1 MLETITK
8 LDNWLKENRNE
19 FYKKLN
25 NGLTTNEIKGWEKK
39 FGFEL
44 PNNFKMLYQWKNGQK
59 PENRE
64 CFYNHLYFDPIEV
77 VYEHWEIGN
86 EDLTEFN
93 EEGTIVWGESWLRFM
108 SAIDSNGYCLDV
120 NGDFK
125 EAGNI
130 IYYIHDDE
138 NEALFS
144 DLETMMKM
152 VLNQFEEGVYGYA
165 EVDGIVSFVLINSI
179 KEKEISHYYTI

>member
-25 NGLTTNEIKGWEKK
+25 SGLTTNEIKGWEKK

-64 CFYNHLYFDPIEV
+64 CFCNHLYFDPIEV
-77 VYEHWEIGN
+77 VYEQWKYGK

-93 EEGTIVWGESWLRFM
+93 DEDTIVWGESWLQFM
-108 SAIDSNGYCLDV
+108 STIDSNGYCLDV

-125 EAGNI
+125 DARNI

-138 NEALFS
+138 NKVLFIN
-144 DLETMMKM
+144 LETMLQMI
-152 VLNQFEEGVYGYA
+152 LNQFEEGVYGYKK
-165 EVDGIVSFVLINSI
+165 ENGLVSFKIMNTLKANKIF
-179 KEKEISHYYTI
+179 EYYTL